1 VSKSRSSAVAVSLWF
16 FAFAAGCSGTS
27 ADADGPL
34 VLSPTPVSSPSQ
46 STVSPVPS
54 PSPLPSAGARDRL
67 FTLGSAWFE
76 HRANVTYRTV
86 GAVEGQPASTHQCLR
101 QMSEN
106 EINRT
111 ALLRMCNRQGS
122 LRLTWDPPDRWR
134 MEVITP
140 LDRFLLTS
148 TSGRTRICPSGD
160 PHACRTIRTAD
171 AIAEAGAD
179 VFFQRPAQILDAI
192 GATEV
197 ATIAPSE
204 GRAGTSPECFAATG
218 RDVHVEWCYSPDGLL
233 LSFLRGSATD
243 GWTSIDATSVSR

>member
-1 VSKSRSSAVAVSLWF
+1 MSKSRSFAGSLLLLLVI
-16 FAFAAGCSGTS
+16 ASGCSGPR
-27 ADADGPL
+27 ADTDEPL
-34 VLSPTPVSSPSQ
+34 T
-46 STVSPVPS
+46 PS
-54 PSPLPSAGARDRL
+54 PSPSPSLASAPDARDRL
-67 FTLGSAWFE
+67 VALGDAWFE
-76 HRANVTYRTV
+76 QRANVTYRTV
-86 GAVEGQPASTHQCLR
+86 GAVEGQPISTHQCLR

-160 PHACRTIRTAD
+160 PHACRTIPTAD

-179 VFFQRPAQILDAI
+179 VFFQRPAQILDEI
-192 GATEV
+192 GAAEV
-197 ATIAPSE
+197 AAIPPPS
-204 GRAGTSPECFAATG
+204 GKFRVSVECFAASG
-218 RDVHVEWCYSPDGLL
+218 RVEHFEWCYSRDGLL

-243 GWTSIDATSVSR
+243 GWTSIDATSVSRRGAA